1 MNRDLQEAIKI
12 YSIGSHKELNG
23 FLLDKSKDN
32 LISMFND
39 LLTTYINDKNSST
52 IREFITT
59 TISGYTHHETKIG
72 YNGYRQTSI
81 STEICEYCEVK
92 PKNIDRL
99 DLEKYKKGERKSI
112 QKLNAGGNFTDYTW
126 ERFDKDLQSNLNM
139 LISGFIDGKLIYI
152 FEFLLKNEDFTNKL
166 KLQLEKAFPNR
177 ERKSGT
183 FLRTASFDFKD
194 FIFSNNFK
202 INFILS
208 RKELEEYIEFFN
220 GNFYRELIKYAK

>member
-1 MNRDLQEAIKI
+1 MNKDLQEAIKI
-12 YSIGSHKELNG
+12 YSIGSHKELNS

-32 LISMFND
+32 LIAIFND

-59 TISGYTHHETKIG
+59 TISGYMHHESKIG
-72 YNGYRQTSI
+72 YNGYRQSTISSI
-81 STEICEYCEVK
+81 DCEYCEVK

-99 DLEKYKKGERKSI
+99 DLEKYKNGEKKSI
-112 QKLNAGGNFTDYTW
+112 QRLNAGGNFTDYTW
-126 ERFDKDLQSNLNM
+126 ERFNKDLESNLNM

-152 FEFLLKNEDFTNKL
+152 FEFPFKNKDFVKKL
-166 KLQLEKAFPNR
+166 KSQLEKAFPNKV
-177 ERKSGT
+177 RKSGT
-183 FLRTASFDFKD
+183 FLRSANFDFKD

-208 RKELEEYIEFFN
+208 KEELEKYIEFFN
-220 GNFYRELIKYAK
+220 GNFYKELIKYAK